1 MGLFWQRVRVG
12 NPAGGDFAEV
22 DALVDTGAT
31 DSVFPASFLD
41 GLHLR
46 PAKHLE
52 YKVADGRVV
61 ELPYGA
67 ALISIGGE
75 TWPCPVLWGPDDEA
89 LLGATTLEIFKLLVD
104 PNSQSLRPAY
114 YWPLGWGG
122 RPVPR
127 APES

>member
-1 MGLFWQRVRVG
+1 MGLFWKRVKVG

-31 DSVFPASFLD
+31 DSVFPAAFLA
-41 GLHLR
+41 GLGLR
-46 PAKHLE
+46 PAKHFE
-52 YKVADGRVV
+52 YKVADGRVI

-67 ALISIGGE
+67 ALISIGEE
-75 TWPCPVLWGPDDEA
+75 TWACPVVWGPDDDA
-89 LLGATTLEIFKLLVD
+89 LLGSTTLGIFKLLAD